1 MRSVVTAGGGTPDM
15 PTGPLRRSVVVAN
28 PNGLHMRPA
37 TVFAQAARG
46 FRSAVT
52 VWNGDRRADG
62 KSSLDL
68 LLLTALPGAELVLEA
83 EGDDAADAVA
93 RLGDLLES
101 PGDET
106 RPPGAAATPAPPP
119 A

>member
-1 MRSVVTAGGGTPDM
+1 MSANGAMRKTVT
-15 PTGPLRRSVVVAN
+15 VAN

-37 TVFAQAARG
+37 TLFAQAARG

-68 LLLTALPGAELVLEA
+68 ILLVALPGAELVLEVD
-83 EGDDAADAVA
+83 GDDSAEAIGPLA
-93 RLGDLLES
+93 DLLGS
-101 PGDET
+101 PGEDI
-106 RPPGAAATPAPPP
+106 
-119 A
+119 

>member
-1 MRSVVTAGGGTPDM
+1 M
-15 PTGPLRRSVVVAN
+15 PTGPLRRTVVVAN

-37 TVFAQAARG
+37 TAFARAARA
-46 FRSAVT
+46 FRAAVT

-83 EGDDAADAVA
+83 EGDDAAAALDQLADVLA
-93 RLGDLLES
+93 D
-101 PGDET
+101 PGDGT
-106 RPPGAAATPAPPP
+106 
-119 A
+119 